1 MSRAFLLFVS
11 LCAWA
16 TSAWAHSALV
26 RTDPQ
31 DGATLS
37 QIPFE
42 IRMWF
47 SEPIKAA
54 LSTIEVHDAAGKQVD
69 RRDLRA
75 DAKEPSLVR
84 LSLAGDLAP
93 GSYKVSWSAVAQDM
107 HVGRGSFRFTVQ
119 P

>member
-11 LCAWA
+11 LFALA
-16 TSAWAHSALV
+16 QSGWAHSALV

-37 QIPFE
+37 QIPSE

-54 LSTIEVHDAAGKQVD
+54 LSTIEVRDAAGKQVD
-69 RRDLRA
+69 RRDLRP
-75 DAKEPSLVR
+75 DAKEPLLVR

-93 GSYKVSWSAVAQDM
+93 ATYKVSWSAVAQDM
-107 HVGRGSFRFTVQ
+107 HVGRGSFRFTVR